1 MSRAPSNIIAACFA
15 LAAFAVAVVAGMAG
29 GNPAT
34 AILIRALIAMIG
46 CYPVGLIIGLI
57 CARVMTDHI
66 QAHRDAVSAAE
77 SSRANQI
84 APSQAN
90 ATTEA
95 QSE

>member
-1 MSRAPSNIIAACFA
+1 MSRAPSNVIAGCFA

-34 AILIRALIAMIG
+34 SILVRALIAMIG
-46 CYPVGLIIGLI
+46 CYPIGLIIGLI
-57 CARVMTDHI
+57 CARVMADQI
-66 QAHRDAVSAAE
+66 EAHRDAASAEE
-77 SSRANQI
+77 SSSANQL

>member
-1 MSRAPSNIIAACFA
+1 MSRAPSNVIAACFA
-15 LAAFAVAVVAGMAG
+15 LAAFAVAVVAGIAG

-34 AILIRALIAMIG
+34 SILVRALIAMIG
-46 CYPVGLIIGLI
+46 CYPAGLIIGLI

-77 SSRANQI
+77 LSRTNQL